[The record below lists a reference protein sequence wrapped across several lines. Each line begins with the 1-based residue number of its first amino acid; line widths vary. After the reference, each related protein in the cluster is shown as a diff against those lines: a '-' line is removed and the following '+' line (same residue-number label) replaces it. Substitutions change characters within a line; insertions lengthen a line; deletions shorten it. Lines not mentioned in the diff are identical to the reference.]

1 MAVRPDS
8 PYSPVQSAVPDVQA
22 PNDYIRSE
30 ATPGDM
36 GAQIGNAVQQLGQTG
51 QRLGAEATEWATQQ
65 QGLYNKTAVDS
76 GFNQQQQY
84 VNRLLYGDPADPGD
98 HGYLSLSGADAMN
111 ARAGVMQQI
120 ESHRQQISDGMN
132 GAQRVQFEDASR
144 RLTTAVEAQVGSH
157 ATQQFQTWTRSTQ
170 LARADTALQTLSADP
185 GNDDTF
191 TRNVSI
197 GMQAIAHNNELAG
210 MSPDASLAAIVQ
222 YKSKAYATRATA
234 MAATDPVGALNFL
247 TANRTELDGVTFA
260 HIYETL
266 TPKVN
271 ALKAQG
277 IVDTVAPITGTS
289 GLGPASG
296 AVQTA
301 AVTAGVDP
309 VAAQTV
315 AHLESNGGAAKDR
328 YGSTH
333 TGVFQMGDAE
343 FAQNNPTGQRGDV
356 NDEAT
361 AGVNNLARIQPIADK
376 AVGGTAAPWQV
387 YMVHQQGDAGGAALL
402 KANPNQNAV
411 DALAPAYNGNRD
423 AASAAISGNG
433 GNPDGT
439 VGQFLSRW
447 QGRYAEAEAR
457 VKAAGGAAGPAPFP
471 DTANMEQQI
480 LDQTRGDP
488 ELQKVALSQLHAR
501 LGIIGAQRQQQRDGL
516 THDLSVTNNAL
527 LEGDPS
533 AVIPETRIRSVFP
546 PDEAQQKIN
555 DLQTSKAAG
564 QIMSTVKLAT
574 PEQLADTVSDL
585 SDPNGK
591 VGVLLRLQ
599 TSKPIT
605 LLGGA
610 PTGAADLAPEN
621 AEQRLNREAILGVVQ
636 KQIAARGTALRT
648 DPAGYVATNDPT
660 VTAALKAIDPKD
672 PTTFEAYA
680 RETAASQKNL
690 GVAAS
695 DTRVLT
701 PDRSQAIAKQ
711 LISGDPATTDVGG
724 QLDALSKQYGNA
736 WPAVWHDLVR
746 DGHMPAEWQVLGA
759 MPSGPDRMQMQRALQ
774 VAEKKGGVENMRKD
788 IDPASAQNIDRG
800 LDVALDDF
808 RKTVMIPGLAGNADL
823 FSTVRSA
830 VRTSAFYGTMAGQNG
845 SDALDRAVKGA
856 LPYDFV
862 GLARAPKG
870 TGGQAES
877 YGANLLSGLTAGS
890 IGTVKTGNPDMLPG
904 QTQEAYTAA
913 VKRSGVWVTN
923 ERDDGWTLAVP
934 NRMGGYQLVTGPKGQ
949 RIGFKFSDMA
959 KGVPAAQPQTAELNA
974 APGVM

>member
-22 PNDYIRSE
+22 PNDYIRSD
-30 ATPGDM
+30 ATPADM
-36 GAQIGNAVQQLGQTG
+36 GAQIGGAVQQLGQTG
-51 QRLGAEATEWATQQ
+51 QRLGTEGMDYATQQ
-65 QGLYNKTAVDS
+65 QALYNKTAVDS

-84 VNRLLYGDPADPGD
+84 VNRVLYGNPDDPND
-98 HGYLSLSGADAMN
+98 HGYLSLQGADAMN

-120 ESHRQQISDGMN
+120 EDHRQQLSNGMN
-132 GAQRVQFEDASR
+132 GTARVQFEDASR
-144 RLTTAVEAQVGSH
+144 RLNTATEAQVGAH
-157 ATQQFQTWTRSTQ
+157 AVQQFQTWTRATQ

-191 TRNVSI
+191 TRNVSL
-197 GMQAIAHNNELAG
+197 GMQAVAHNSELAG
-210 MSPDASLAAIVQ
+210 MSPDASLAQIVQ

-234 MAATDPVGALNFL
+234 LAATDPVGAMNFL
-247 TANRTELDGVTFA
+247 TANRTEFDGVTFA
-260 HIYETL
+260 HLYENL
-266 TPKVN
+266 QPKVN

-277 IVDTVAPITGTS
+277 IVDSVAPIPGTS
-289 GLGPASG
+289 GLGPASE
-296 AVQTA
+296 AVQAA

-309 VAAQTV
+309 VQAQTV

-343 FAQNNPTGQRGDV
+343 FAQNNPTGQRGNV

-361 AGVNNLARIQPIADK
+361 AGVNNLKRIQPIADK

-439 VGQFLSRW
+439 VGQFLNRW
-447 QGRYAEAEAR
+447 QGRYEEAEAR
-457 VKAAGGAAGPAPFP
+457 VKSAGGTAGPAPFP
-471 DTANMEQQI
+471 DTAQMEQNI

-488 ELQKVALSQLHAR
+488 ELQKVALSQLHER

-533 AVIPETRIRSVFP
+533 TVIPETRIRSVFSP
-546 PDEAQQKIN
+546 EEAQQKIN
-555 DLQTSKAAG
+555 DLQTAKAAG

-574 PEQLADTVSDL
+574 PERLADTVNDL

-605 LLGGA
+605 LLGGP
-610 PTGAADLAPEN
+610 PTGAAELAPEN

-636 KQIAARGTALRT
+636 KQIAARTTALRT
-648 DPAGYVATNDPT
+648 DPAGYVASNDPT

-680 RETAASQKNL
+680 RATVASQRNL
-690 GVAAS
+690 GVAEG

-701 PDRSQAIAKQ
+701 PDRSQGVAKQ
-711 LISGDPATTDVGG
+711 LISGDPATTDAGG
-724 QLDALSKQYGNA
+724 QLDVLSKQYGNA

-746 DGHMPAEWQVLGA
+746 DGHMPPEWQVLGA
-759 MPSGPDRMQMQRALQ
+759 MPAGPDRMQMQRALQ
-774 VAEKKGGVENMRKD
+774 FAEKKGGVEAMRKD
-788 IDPASAQNIDRG
+788 IDPVAAQSIDRDIDG
-800 LDVALDDF
+800 ALDQF

-823 FSTVRSA
+823 FSTMRSA
-830 VRTSAFYGTMAGQNG
+830 VRASALYGTMTGQNG
-845 SDALDRAVKGA
+845 SVALSKAVSGA
-856 LPYDFV
+856 LPYE
-862 GLARAPKG
+862 G
-870 TGGQAES
+870 
-877 YGANLLSGLTAGS
+877 
-890 IGTVKTGNPDMLPG
+890 
-904 QTQEAYTAA
+904 
-913 VKRSGVWVTN
+913 
-923 ERDDGWTLAVP
+923 P
-934 NRMGGYQLVTGPKGQ
+934 NGQ

-959 KGVPAAQPQTAELNA
+959 KGASTAQPETAALNA

>member
-1 MAVRPDS
+1 MALRPDS
-8 PYSPVQSAVPDVQA
+8 PYSPVQSAVPDAQA

-30 ATPGDM
+30 ATPADM
-36 GAQIGNAVQQLGQTG
+36 GGQIGNAVQQLGQTG
-51 QRLGAEATEWATQQ
+51 QRLGAEGMEYATQQ
-65 QGLYNKTAVDS
+65 QALYNKTAVDS

-84 VNRLLYGDPADPGD
+84 VNRLLYGNPDDPND
-98 HGYLSLSGADAMN
+98 HGYLSLQGADAMN

-120 ESHRQQISDGMN
+120 EDHRQQLSNGMN
-132 GAQRVQFEDASR
+132 AAQRLQFEDASR
-144 RLTTAVEAQVGSH
+144 RLTTATEAQVGAH
-157 ATQQFQTWTRSTQ
+157 AVQQFQTWTRATQ

-185 GNDDTF
+185 SNDDTF
-191 TRNVSI
+191 TRNVAL
-197 GMQAIAHNNELAG
+197 GMQAVAHNAELAG
-210 MSPDASLAAIVQ
+210 MGPDASLAQIAQ
-222 YKSKAYATRATA
+222 YKAKAYATRATSL
-234 MAATDPVGALNFL
+234 AATDPVGAMNFL
-247 TANRTELDGVTFA
+247 TANRTEFDGVTFA
-260 HIYETL
+260 HLYENL
-266 TPKVN
+266 QPKVN
-271 ALKAQG
+271 AFKAQNL
-277 IVDTVAPITGTS
+277 VDTVAPIPGTS

-309 VAAQTV
+309 TQAQTV

-333 TGVFQMGDAE
+333 TGVFQMGPDE
-343 FAQNNPTGQRGDV
+343 FALNNPGGTRGNV
-356 NDEAT
+356 TDEAT
-361 AGVNNLARIQPIADK
+361 AGVNNLKRIQPIADA

-387 YMVHQQGDAGGAALL
+387 YMVHQQGDAGGTALL
-402 KANPNQNAV
+402 KADPKKNVV

-439 VGQFLSRW
+439 VGQFLNRW

-457 VKAAGGAAGPAPFP
+457 VKAAGGTAGPAPFP
-471 DTANMEQQI
+471 DTAQMEQKI

-488 ELQKVALSQLHAR
+488 ELQKVALSQLHER
-501 LGIIGAQRQQQRDGL
+501 LGIISAQRQQQRDGL
-516 THDLSVTNNAL
+516 THDLSVTNEAL
-527 LEGDPS
+527 LGGDPS

-546 PDEAQQKIN
+546 PEEAQQRIN

-564 QIMSTVKLAT
+564 QIISTVKLAT
-574 PEQLADTVSDL
+574 PEQLADTVNDL

-599 TSKPIT
+599 TSTPKT
-605 LLGGA
+605 LLGA
-610 PTGAADLAPEN
+610 PASATELAPETT
-621 AEQRLNREAILGVVQ
+621 EQRLNREAILGVVQ
-636 KQIAARGTALRT
+636 KQIAARATALRT
-648 DPAGYVATNDPT
+648 DPAGYAAANDPT
-660 VTAALKAIDPKD
+660 VTAAQKALDPKD
-672 PTTFEAYA
+672 PATFEAYA
-680 RETAASQKNL
+680 RATVASQRNL
-690 GVAAS
+690 GVAES

-701 PDRSQAIAKQ
+701 PDQSQAKAKQ
-711 LISGDPATTDVGG
+711 LISGDPATTDAGAQIDG
-724 QLDALSKQYGNA
+724 LAKQYGAA

-746 DGHMPAEWQVLGA
+746 DGKLPGEWQVLGA
-759 MPSGPDRMQMQRALQ
+759 MPAGPDRMQMQRALQ

-788 IDPASAQNIDRG
+788 VDPAAAQNIDRG

-808 RKTVMIPGLAGNADL
+808 RKTVMIPGLAGNAEL
-823 FSTVRSA
+823 FSTMRSA
-830 VRTSAFYGTMAGQNG
+830 VRASALYGTMTGQNG
-845 SDALDRAVKGA
+845 SVALANAAKGA

-870 TGGQAES
+870 QGGQAES
-877 YGANLLSGLTAGS
+877 YGANLLSGLKSDA

-934 NRMGGYQLVTGPKGQ
+934 NRMGGYQLVTGPNGQ

-959 KGVPAAQPQTAELNA
+959 KGVPTAQAQPAFNGV
-974 APGVM
+974 PGAT